1 MRKKFKIFYP
11 QGHSDPERAGK
22 QFKPKDPQGMLVM
35 NSSGVFFIY
44 NGRDYYPSI
53 HKLSEEIG
61 SYDVVW
67 AD

>member
-11 QGHSDPERAGK
+11 QGHSDPDKAGK
-22 QFKPKDPQGMLVM
+22 QFKPSSEEMIVM

-44 NGRDYYPSI
+44 NGRTYYPSI
-53 HKLSEEIG
+53 RKLSDEIA

-67 AD
+67 VD

>member
-11 QGHSDPERAGK
+11 QGHSDPDKAGK
-22 QFKPKDPQGMLVM
+22 QFKPGSEEMIVM

-44 NGRDYYPSI
+44 NGRTYYPSI
-53 HKLSEEIG
+53 RKLSDEIR

-67 AD
+67 VD